1 MNDIENK
8 LKEVLKSMND
18 SFKIEVTVSEDIDDE
33 QIAHRLI
40 ISEKKN
46 DCEAFLESF
55 CSLFGPLITAITNEE
70 KELVYQEDTGL
81 VIQHKNII
89 DDNLVAKN
97 D

>member
-8 LKEVLKSMND
+8 LKEVLKAMND

-89 DDNLVAKN
+89 DDNLVKKN

>member
-8 LKEVLKSMND
+8 LKEVLKAMND

-89 DDNLVAKN
+89 DDNLVTKN

>member
-8 LKEVLKSMND
+8 LKDVLKTMNE
-18 SFKIEVTVSEDIDDE
+18 SFKIEVTDSEDVDGE
-33 QIAHRLI
+33 QLAQKLV
-40 ISEKKN
+40 ISETKN
-46 DCEAFLESF
+46 DCADFLESF

-89 DDNLVAKN
+89 DDNLVKKN

>member
-1 MNDIENK
+1 LNDIENK
-8 LKEVLKSMND
+8 LKEVLKAMND

-89 DDNLVAKN
+89 DDNLVKKN